1 MGSSQDFDQ
10 IIEIPLENIAWT
22 LQNATKFSNET
33 KPNTNM
39 NTLLAI
45 VNDFRYQGKIQG
57 DF

>member
-45 VNDFRYQGKIQG
+45 VNDFRY
-57 DF
+57 